1 MKVFLLN
8 ILLSV
13 SLCSAWPTPLKVCT
27 WENSLKD
34 LIQKLTPNG
43 QKLINHAFSDLT
55 SLFYVTI
62 QPVFDATS
70 QHYDETIRKLT
81 ASIDAPKFEQVK
93 SILGVGNYTAGFGA
107 NLPSFCQNS
116 VNINSWISGMRYE
129 NQMEIIQ
136 LLNFIETGVKRVM
149 PTILATHKAQD
160 RHVYE
165 QLINSDNPTIL
176 NAIAS
181 AFEP

>member
-1 MKVFLLN
+1 MVNMNKVKYVPYDIKLN
-8 ILLSV
+8 VKIFKERTCLLSYQ
-13 SLCSAWPTPLKVCT
+13 
-27 WENSLKD
+27 NSLE
-34 LIQKLTPNG
+34 
-43 QKLINHAFSDLT
+43 HE
-55 SLFYVTI
+55 
-62 QPVFDATS
+62 
-70 QHYDETIRKLT
+70 HE
-81 ASIDAPKFEQVK
+81 
-93 SILGVGNYTAGFGA
+93 
-107 NLPSFCQNS
+107 
-116 VNINSWISGMRYE
+116 
-129 NQMEIIQ
+129 